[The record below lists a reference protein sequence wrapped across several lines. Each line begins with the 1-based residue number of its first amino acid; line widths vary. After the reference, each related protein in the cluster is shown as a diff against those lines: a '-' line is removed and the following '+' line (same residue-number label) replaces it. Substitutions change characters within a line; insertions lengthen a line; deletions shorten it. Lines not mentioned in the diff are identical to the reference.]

1 MQTFIMTDLI
11 IIVCIVMFGTAFSWI
26 ILYLDAKT
34 IEAIYTTKLPKD
46 DPVFREVKKESQ
58 K

>member
-1 MQTFIMTDLI
+1 MTDLI